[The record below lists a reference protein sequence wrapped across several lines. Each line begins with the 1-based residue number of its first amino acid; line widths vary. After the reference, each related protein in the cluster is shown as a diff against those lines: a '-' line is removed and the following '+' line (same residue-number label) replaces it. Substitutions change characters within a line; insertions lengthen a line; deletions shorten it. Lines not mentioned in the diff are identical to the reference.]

1 MKEEAYETLQMALL
15 ACAFIY
21 FIGLGARFVSK
32 CLERRK
38 LRIHDFH

>member
-21 FIGLGARFVSK
+21 FIGLGARLVSVFGK
-32 CLERRK
+32 ALTSNS
-38 LRIHDFH
+38 